1 MTNLW
6 GVLLQTCSVSLV
18 AGLLLGL
25 KRVWKQTLSPRWQS
39 ALWGILAVRI
49 LFPVTMTG
57 KFLLL
62 PLPFWVETLKTV
74 VEGHLSS
81 SYTSFY
87 EMTQVTAPIP
97 WIAGLPSSVTDWLFL
112 LYSFGV
118 GVMLLRYLLAYL
130 RLRCCLRLGHPA
142 PLEVQ
147 RTVHEIGKRYAL
159 RVCRVVVLPG
169 LSSPLVF
176 GVLRPVMV
184 LPEGTVDEAMLLHE
198 LLHIKYW
205 DALQNSVWCICRALH
220 WCNPLV
226 LLAIDRAELD
236 MESLCDQR
244 VLERLEGEARRA
256 YGYTLLAMADG
267 CYSCIPGTTS
277 MADGSRNIGR
287 RIEVIARFRRYP
299 RGMALVVACMMV
311 LLLGG
316 TVLGTGSQGVRPM
329 LSEGQ
334 TGGWEKAAALASL
347 RLAHCST
354 VAGALD
360 TYAKGMMTGEP
371 TYLAIASP
379 REVRR
384 EWERELSRALYQGEK
399 MEPIEMG
406 TDLSVYVLDRGE
418 EGSVPIY
425 TGQSTDIS
433 LQGNAEMYTIHNLR
447 EEPDGTMTAQLL
459 FSLEDLDGME
469 PSEGS
474 SGVLR
479 YGVRIMPEEGWG
491 VEGTGLRELYLGDLA
506 RENMSG
512 VFLDVAVYP
521 GGRTQRAEGVY
532 GTVTRR
538 TLTEHHILT
547 EGEEAEGFFGN
558 AWDSSELVPDLD
570 AVFDKVNESSV
581 TTCVFRRWEET
592 DSNRVDAGLQVANR
606 REYGGVPDFPETLLV
621 GEGGWGTEFG
631 SETGDYKR
639 SVYRKDWDGI
649 LTVRGI
655 HSYSEREYQ
664 ATGFAVQLWLEGERK
679 EMLLLKE
686 VTEEGGV

>member
-1 MTNLW
+1 
-6 GVLLQTCSVSLV
+6 
-18 AGLLLGL
+18 
-25 KRVWKQTLSPRWQS
+25 
-39 ALWGILAVRI
+39 
-49 LFPVTMTG
+49 
-57 KFLLL
+57 
-62 PLPFWVETLKTV
+62 
-74 VEGHLSS
+74 
-81 SYTSFY
+81 
-87 EMTQVTAPIP
+87 
-97 WIAGLPSSVTDWLFL
+97 
-112 LYSFGV
+112 
-118 GVMLLRYLLAYL
+118 
-130 RLRCCLRLGHPA
+130 
-142 PLEVQ
+142 
-147 RTVHEIGKRYAL
+147 
-159 RVCRVVVLPG
+159 
-169 LSSPLVF
+169 
-176 GVLRPVMV
+176 
-184 LPEGTVDEAMLLHE
+184 
-198 LLHIKYW
+198 
-205 DALQNSVWCICRALH
+205 
-220 WCNPLV
+220 
-226 LLAIDRAELD
+226 
-236 MESLCDQR
+236 
-244 VLERLEGEARRA
+244 
-256 YGYTLLAMADG
+256 
-267 CYSCIPGTTS
+267 
-277 MADGSRNIGR
+277 
-287 RIEVIARFRRYP
+287 
-299 RGMALVVACMMV
+299 
-311 LLLGG
+311 
-316 TVLGTGSQGVRPM
+316 M

-334 TGGWEKAAALASL
+334 TEGWEKAAALASL

-479 YGVRIMPEEGWG
+479 YGVRIMPEEGWV

-512 VFLDVAVYP
+512 VFLDVAVYS

>member
-236 MESLCDQR
+236 M
-244 VLERLEGEARRA
+244 
-256 YGYTLLAMADG
+256 
-267 CYSCIPGTTS
+267 
-277 MADGSRNIGR
+277 
-287 RIEVIARFRRYP
+287 
-299 RGMALVVACMMV
+299 
-311 LLLGG
+311 
-316 TVLGTGSQGVRPM
+316 
-329 LSEGQ
+329 
-334 TGGWEKAAALASL
+334 
-347 RLAHCST
+347 
-354 VAGALD
+354 
-360 TYAKGMMTGEP
+360 
-371 TYLAIASP
+371 
-379 REVRR
+379 
-384 EWERELSRALYQGEK
+384 
-399 MEPIEMG
+399 
-406 TDLSVYVLDRGE
+406 
-418 EGSVPIY
+418 
-425 TGQSTDIS
+425 
-433 LQGNAEMYTIHNLR
+433 
-447 EEPDGTMTAQLL
+447 
-459 FSLEDLDGME
+459 
-469 PSEGS
+469 
-474 SGVLR
+474 
-479 YGVRIMPEEGWG
+479 
-491 VEGTGLRELYLGDLA
+491 
-506 RENMSG
+506 
-512 VFLDVAVYP
+512 
-521 GGRTQRAEGVY
+521 
-532 GTVTRR
+532 
-538 TLTEHHILT
+538 
-547 EGEEAEGFFGN
+547 
-558 AWDSSELVPDLD
+558 
-570 AVFDKVNESSV
+570 
-581 TTCVFRRWEET
+581 
-592 DSNRVDAGLQVANR
+592 
-606 REYGGVPDFPETLLV
+606 
-621 GEGGWGTEFG
+621 
-631 SETGDYKR
+631 
-639 SVYRKDWDGI
+639 
-649 LTVRGI
+649 
-655 HSYSEREYQ
+655 
-664 ATGFAVQLWLEGERK
+664 
-679 EMLLLKE
+679 
-686 VTEEGGV
+686 

>member
-1 MTNLW
+1 
-6 GVLLQTCSVSLV
+6 
-18 AGLLLGL
+18 
-25 KRVWKQTLSPRWQS
+25 
-39 ALWGILAVRI
+39 
-49 LFPVTMTG
+49 MTG

-118 GVMLLRYLLAYL
+118 GVMLQRYLLAYL

-479 YGVRIMPEEGWG
+479 YGVRIMPEEGWV